1 MVNVLNL
8 SRKGEQKP
16 VEGPRWWRSWS
27 GTGYP
32 TGTGDYGAGGMDKAV
47 EWGESHVRVG
57 FVPAPNGCRF
67 AIPTDM
73 RETTVFPGA

>member
-1 MVNVLNL
+1 
-8 SRKGEQKP
+8 
-16 VEGPRWWRSWS
+16 
-27 GTGYP
+27 
-32 TGTGDYGAGGMDKAV
+32 MDKAV